1 MKVIKVLVV
10 EDIGINRAQLKAVLG
25 EESYELIEAKNG
37 LEAVQ
42 LFQKVGPDLVLMDI
56 HMPLMDGYEAAR
68 QIKSSQ
74 GESYVPIIFISAED
88 DEKVITQALDAGGD
102 DFISR
107 PFNPS
112 LLQAKINA
120 QLRIQALNG
129 SLQNNIQQLEWAIS
143 DHKKTQRELYEITN
157 YDILTDLPNRQ
168 FFLVYLAQMVK
179 EASLRGQQMALLIM
193 DVANFKRINDVYGHL
208 LGDFILKEVT
218 ARLQH
223 SVAKERLIARV
234 GGDHFAVLCD
244 EYDDI
249 EFVEQVVAGVIDA
262 VKAPYELSGD
272 EVILGLNVGISLFP
286 RHCDSAESMLRC
298 AGTALEYARQ
308 QGDNSYS
315 FFELEMKDQVQF
327 DLELNSSIYTAL
339 QNNEFELYYQSQVDS
354 INKQIVGCEVL
365 LRWHHPTL
373 GAIPPDRFIPL
384 LEQNG
389 LIRMVG
395 EWVMQQA
402 IEQHLEWLRKGFPGV
417 RIAVNFSAIQL
428 QEETL
433 AEWFID
439 VIRKSGISPPWFK
452 LEITETTTIDNLD
465 QAARSLQ
472 KIRSAGIQIA
482 VDDFGTGYST
492 LNYLQRLPVDIIKI
506 DQQFIKEI
514 PSSKDDMTLVKAVI
528 AMAHSMGFDVV
539 AEGVETKVQADFLRE
554 HQCEELQGFY
564 FSKPVPAN
572 EFEQLLITQGKVG
585 AGSLEM
591 F

>member
-1 MKVIKVLVV
+1 
-10 EDIGINRAQLKAVLG
+10 
-25 EESYELIEAKNG
+25 
-37 LEAVQ
+37 
-42 LFQKVGPDLVLMDI
+42 
-56 HMPLMDGYEAAR
+56 
-68 QIKSSQ
+68 
-74 GESYVPIIFISAED
+74 
-88 DEKVITQALDAGGD
+88 
-102 DFISR
+102 
-107 PFNPS
+107 
-112 LLQAKINA
+112 
-120 QLRIQALNG
+120 
-129 SLQNNIQQLEWAIS
+129 
-143 DHKKTQRELYEITN
+143 
-157 YDILTDLPNRQ
+157 
-168 FFLVYLAQMVK
+168 
-179 EASLRGQQMALLIM
+179 
-193 DVANFKRINDVYGHL
+193 
-208 LGDFILKEVT
+208 
-218 ARLQH
+218 
-223 SVAKERLIARV
+223 
-234 GGDHFAVLCD
+234 
-244 EYDDI
+244 
-249 EFVEQVVAGVIDA
+249 
-262 VKAPYELSGD
+262 
-272 EVILGLNVGISLFP
+272 
-286 RHCDSAESMLRC
+286 
-298 AGTALEYARQ
+298 
-308 QGDNSYS
+308 
-315 FFELEMKDQVQF
+315 
-327 DLELNSSIYTAL
+327 
-339 QNNEFELYYQSQVDS
+339 YYQSQVDS